1 MKNWLIKKLGGYT
14 ANELKNIKVKLIND
28 VLDNPFKYR
37 LSRTLRE
44 ETLKQMGEKLDYTI
58 EDIAWVKND
67 GIDIPK
73 AYTRKSADKTN
84 ILSEKE

>member
-1 MKNWLIKKLGGYT
+1 MKKWLIKKLGGYT
-14 ANELKNIKVKLIND
+14 AKELENIKAKLINN
-28 VLDNPFKYR
+28 VLDNPFEYR

-44 ETLKQMGEKLDYTI
+44 EMLKQMGEKFDYTI
-58 EDIAWVKND
+58 EDIAWAKND

-73 AYTRKSADKTN
+73 VYTRKGADKTN